1 MDSNSPQTTRT
12 YMSAPSADGISDE
25 EQKLF
30 YDRLAQTGQLID
42 VTPGTDLSKLPPS
55 ITHVRW
61 PDGRVERIG
70 FA

>member
-1 MDSNSPQTTRT
+1 MDNSDQNIQNSMPDSSPER
-12 YMSAPSADGISDE
+12 ISDAE
-25 EQKLF
+25 AKLF

-55 ITHVRW
+55 VTHVRW